1 MYKRLL
7 LATDGTEVAEKAMEH
22 GLTLA
27 KSLGSE
33 VSVLTVTVPWTSV
46 AYGVVENLTT
56 REAYENASRA
66 RAKGILDR
74 VAKRAAEL
82 GVTCKTSQV
91 ADLNPYQ
98 AIIAAASEGGCDLIV
113 VGSHGRKGFER
124 LLLGSETT
132 KILTHS
138 KCPVLVWRG

>member
-7 LATDGTEVAEKAMEH
+7 LATDGTEVADKAVEH

-27 KSLGSE
+27 KALGAE

-46 AYGVVENLTT
+46 AYGVVESLTT
-56 REAYENASRA
+56 REAYENATRA

-74 VAKRAAEL
+74 AAKRAADL
-82 GVTCKTSQV
+82 GVTCQTSQV

-113 VGSHGRKGFER
+113 VGAHGRRGFER

>member
-1 MYKRLL
+1 MYKNML
-7 LATDGTEVAEKAMEH
+7 LATDGTEVAEQAVEH
-22 GLTLA
+22 GLNLA
-27 KSLGSE
+27 KAVGAE
-33 VSVLTVTVPWTSV
+33 VCVVTVTMPWSSV
-46 AYGVVENLTT
+46 AYGVVETLTS

-66 RAKGILDR
+66 RAQNLIDR
-74 VAKRAAEL
+74 VAKRAGEL
-82 GVTCKTSQV
+82 GVKCKAMQV

-98 AIIAAASEGGCDLIV
+98 AIIAAAQNNNCDLIV
-113 VGSHGRKGFER
+113 VGAHGRRGFER